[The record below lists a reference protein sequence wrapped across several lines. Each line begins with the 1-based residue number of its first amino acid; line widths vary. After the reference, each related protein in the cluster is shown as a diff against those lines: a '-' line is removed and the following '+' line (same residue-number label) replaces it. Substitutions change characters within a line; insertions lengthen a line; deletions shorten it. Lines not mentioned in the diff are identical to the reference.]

1 MHHKGILT
9 VGFAI
14 GRPYHIQCAC
24 GSAGDFPKEEAAVAW
39 FNAHTSRIGVTETK
53 ELFVPGAVKK
63 TETLAPAKP
72 EPPKAPEGAA
82 KK

>member
-1 MHHKGILT
+1 VHHKGTLT

-39 FNAHTSRIGVTETK
+39 FNQHTSRIGVTETK
-53 ELFVPGAVKK
+53 ELFVPGAQKK
-63 TETLAPAKP
+63 AEPPAPPPA
-72 EPPKAPEGAA
+72 PKAPDKGEA
-82 KK
+82 KP